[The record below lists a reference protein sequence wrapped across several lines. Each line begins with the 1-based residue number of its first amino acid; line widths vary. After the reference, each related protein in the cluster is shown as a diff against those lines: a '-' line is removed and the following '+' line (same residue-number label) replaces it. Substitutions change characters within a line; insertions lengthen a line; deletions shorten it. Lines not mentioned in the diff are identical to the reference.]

1 MVLRVLI
8 PYVKFIRVK
17 SFGFCLHLCYDVEKE
32 VIAMPSEKEIN
43 ERLFDQRT
51 IVERLDRAHQ
61 KGEFEKERDTILS
74 EIDRK
79 LYQNPP
85 KEN

>member
-1 MVLRVLI
+1 
-8 PYVKFIRVK
+8 
-17 SFGFCLHLCYDVEKE
+17 
-32 VIAMPSEKEIN
+32 MPSEKEIN
-43 ERLFDQRT
+43 EKLFDQRT

-61 KGEFEKERDTILS
+61 KGEFEKERDILLN

-85 KEN
+85 KAEEGAARNS

>member
-1 MVLRVLI
+1 
-8 PYVKFIRVK
+8 
-17 SFGFCLHLCYDVEKE
+17 
-32 VIAMPSEKEIN
+32 MPNEKEIN

-61 KGEFEKERDTILS
+61 KGEFEEERDLLLK

-79 LYQNPP
+79 LYQSPP
-85 KEN
+85 LTKE